1 MTDTANIYAADP
13 QMKAVA
19 LGLDAQHFIEH
30 TSLGRHLIDR
40 AHACRVEALE
50 GLATVNP
57 ADLMAIRT
65 LQNKALIPDLFLQWL
80 DEAIA
85 DGIATEE
92 TIRLSEQFE

>member
-30 TSLGRHLIDR
+30 TSLGQHLVDR

-50 GLATVNP
+50 GLAVVSVT
-57 ADLMAIRT
+57 DMQAIRE
-65 LQNKALIPDLFLQWL
+65 LQNRALIPDLFLRWL

-92 TIRLSEQFE
+92 TIKLSEQYE